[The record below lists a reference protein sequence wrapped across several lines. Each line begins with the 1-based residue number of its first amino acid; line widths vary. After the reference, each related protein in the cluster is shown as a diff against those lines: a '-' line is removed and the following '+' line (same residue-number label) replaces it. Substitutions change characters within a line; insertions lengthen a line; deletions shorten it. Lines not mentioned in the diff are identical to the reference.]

1 MARHF
6 FATSPRVND
15 VQSGGEAYWPGQ
27 FPVSEA
33 DRTRHFRASSLRVV
47 GVLAMLVLI
56 FGGLVGLAL
65 STIAK

>member
-6 FATSPRVND
+6 FATSPRAND
-15 VQSGGEAYWPGQ
+15 VQGDGEAYWPGQ
-27 FPVSEA
+27 YPVSEA
-33 DRTRHFRASSLRVV
+33 DRNRHFRASLPRVI